1 LIVVEISKYLQCS
14 ANFPISH
21 PGFNPGQIL
30 KIYLTSSNIYHKI
43 SWAGIL
49 ITLIGSIF
57 FSTKAVIVK
66 FAFNKT
72 QVDAVSLLAVRM
84 LFSLPF
90 YLAAAWFTG
99 SRKDNV
105 KLSRKQWFSVIALG
119 IFGYYLSSLFDFM
132 GLKYISAGLER
143 LILFLYPTFAV
154 LINAFIFKEKIS
166 RLQQVALFLTYT
178 GIALAYIGELTL
190 NVHSPGFFRGSLFV
204 FICAITF
211 AVYIVGSGRMI
222 PAIGATKF
230 TAWVMLSSTA
240 GVFVHFMLA
249 GSYEIVAQSSDFIWY
264 GLLLAIIATVIP
276 SFLISLGMK
285 KIGSNNVAIISSIG
299 PVSTI
304 LQAHFILG
312 EPVFAAQIIGT
323 LLVVSGVVLIGWKY
337 QREKL

>member
-1 LIVVEISKYLQCS
+1 MV
-14 ANFPISH
+14 N
-21 PGFNPGQIL
+21 
-30 KIYLTSSNIYHKI
+30 SSNTYSKI

-49 ITLIGSIF
+49 LTLVGSIF

-66 FAFNKT
+66 YAFTKT

-90 YLAAAWFTG
+90 YIAAAWFAG

-105 KLSRKQWFSVIALG
+105 KLTRKQWISIISLG

-154 LINAFIFKEKIS
+154 LINAFLFKEKIS
-166 RLQQVALFLTYT
+166 RLQKIALGLTYA
-178 GIALAYIGELTL
+178 GIALAYIGELTI
-190 NVHSPGFFRGSLFV
+190 NIHSPGFFLGSFLI

-211 AVYIVGSGRMI
+211 AIYIAGSGRMI
-222 PAIGATKF
+222 PVVGATKF
-230 TAWVMLSSTA
+230 TAYVMLASTT
-240 GVFVHFMLA
+240 GVFLHFILA
-249 GSYEIVAQSSDFIWY
+249 GRYEILEQSSQFIWY

-276 SFLISLGMK
+276 SFLISFGTK

-304 LQAHFILG
+304 LQAHIILN
-312 EPVFAAQIIGT
+312 EPIFAAQVIGT
-323 LLVVSGVVLIGWKY
+323 VLVVSGVVLVGWKY
-337 QREKL
+337 GKKEK